1 MVCYGGN
8 IIWLWWQGPVMTCS
22 YLGRSGSRKMHANI
36 QLPFSLFPSCL
47 VWDHGMEL
55 HAFTCPSFNH
65 LWKCTETCLKVCPT
79 KVFPNPVHREFQ
91 FLVMVNS
98 YFCREVVIY
107 QAFQWLFVFKL
118 YDLGDQDYS
127 IFFSIIVEYLK
138 WVISRGFHGS
148 WFWKVRH
155 WQLISGEEKARWG
168 WTCLFFTSLV
178 SW

>member
-1 MVCYGGN
+1 MDQLVSADCNLVGLPRKYGIWPSRMPSKCAMQPSSYVVSFLISLIKCLRRSHLWKDWFWLVVCYGGN

-107 QAFQWLFVFKL
+107 QAFQ
-118 YDLGDQDYS
+118 
-127 IFFSIIVEYLK
+127 
-138 WVISRGFHGS
+138 
-148 WFWKVRH
+148 
-155 WQLISGEEKARWG
+155 
-168 WTCLFFTSLV
+168 
-178 SW
+178 